1 MNRNSLHFQ
10 PLQFL
15 VGYVMNIR
23 LSYAFLFCAL
33 VAVWT
38 VEPLGPEGP
47 SLVLAQG
54 VAQDG
59 TAIPKAIEGFDE
71 QKVKA
76 DPVCDSSRRPQIS
89 KVDPDELKVG
99 DKVVITGKDF
109 GRKKECFLGISFGSE
124 PAKTFSYVDDG
135 KAEAV
140 VPEMAPSGLTFLNL
154 MTSGG
159 TARKG
164 VLVK

>member
-1 MNRNSLHFQ
+1 
-10 PLQFL
+10 
-15 VGYVMNIR
+15 MNIR
-23 LSYAFLFCAL
+23 YSYAFLLFAL
-33 VAVWT
+33 ITLWIMDSV
-38 VEPLGPEGP
+38 GPEGL

-59 TAIPKAIEGFDE
+59 TIIPKAIEGFDE

-76 DPVCDSSRRPQIS
+76 DPVCDSSRRPHIS
-89 KVDPDELKVG
+89 KVEPDELNVG

-140 VPEMAPSGLTFLNL
+140 VPERAPAGLTFLNL

-164 VLVK
+164 ILVK